1 MLFKG
6 TCEPPLQS
14 IDSKGLLA
22 ASSQKV
28 ALFMKGLR
36 HLSVCIHLMPLGQKV
51 ALFMKGLRLLKIYLA
66 NGLWMSESSPVYE
79 GIKTMIGTS
88 NLT

>member
-28 ALFMKGLR
+28 ALFMKGL
-36 HLSVCIHLMPLGQKV
+36 K
-51 ALFMKGLRLLKIYLA
+51 
-66 NGLWMSESSPVYE
+66 
-79 GIKTMIGTS
+79 
-88 NLT
+88 